1 MGVEARHARNP
12 VAAGLFYP
20 SDPVQLRRLV
30 ERLLDEVEPS
40 GIGRPRAVIVPHAG
54 YRYSGPTAASA
65 YALLRLHSD
74 RCRKVMLLGPSHFDA
89 FGGVTVPE
97 ASAFSGP
104 LGEVPVDGRMRAAA
118 EQVAGVVRSDQ
129 PHLAEHSLE
138 VQFPFLTVVLAP
150 GFSALPVLSG
160 DEDDVPGA
168 NVIDRVLDEDPDTL
182 IVISSDLS
190 HYLPY
195 EPARRRDEATA
206 ESIER
211 GRTEGLGP
219 GCACGR
225 TAIAALLRASGRRG
239 WACRRLD
246 LRSSGDTEG
255 DRDRVVGYG
264 AFAFVSGV

>member
-1 MGVEARHARNP
+1 MSVEAPQARNP
-12 VAAGLFYP
+12 AVAGLFYP
-20 SDPVQLRRLV
+20 SDPGQLRCLV
-30 ERLLDEVEPS
+30 DRLLDEAEP
-40 GIGRPRAVIVPHAG
+40 GATGPPRALIVPHAG
-54 YRYSGPTAASA
+54 YRYSGPTAACA

-74 RCRKVMLLGPSHFDA
+74 RYRKVMVLGPSHSDA
-89 FGGVTVPE
+89 FGGVALPE

-104 LGEVPVDGRMRAAA
+104 LGEVPVDERMRAAA
-118 EQVAGVVRSDQ
+118 GQVAGVVRSDR

-138 VQFPFLTVVLAP
+138 VQFPFLTAVLAP
-150 GFSALPVLSG
+150 GFSVLPVLSG

-168 NVIDRVLDEDPDTL
+168 SLIDRLLDEDPDTL

-195 EPARRRDEATA
+195 ERARRRDTKTA

-211 GRTEGLGP
+211 GRPEGLGP
-219 GCACGR
+219 GSACGR
-225 TAIAALLRASGRRG
+225 TAIAALLRVSGRRG

-255 DRDRVVGYG
+255 DRERVVGYG
-264 AFAFVSGV
+264 AFVFLSGF